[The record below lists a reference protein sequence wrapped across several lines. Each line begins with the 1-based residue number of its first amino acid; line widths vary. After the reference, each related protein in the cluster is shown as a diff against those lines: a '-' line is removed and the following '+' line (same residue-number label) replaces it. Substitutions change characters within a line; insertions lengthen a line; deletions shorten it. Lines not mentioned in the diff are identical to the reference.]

1 MLSSAA
7 VLCLALNIY
16 HEARGE
22 PIDGQIAV
30 AAVTL
35 NRVHDPRWPDNVC
48 DVVYQP
54 HQFSWTLQEHP
65 LPIDEPEALLLAFQL
80 ASEAQPNPDFGT
92 HYHSTDIDPPSWT
105 AQLTQLGQVGIH
117 RFYQ

>member
-35 NRVHDPRWPDNVC
+35 NRVQDPRWPDTVC

-54 HQFSWTLQEHP
+54 NQFSWTNHAP

-80 ASEAQPNPDFGT
+80 ASEAQPDPDFGT
-92 HYHSTDIDPPSWT
+92 HYHSITIDDPWGLP
-105 AQLTQLGQVGIH
+105 LLGQIGNH